1 MAWVVLEEIEIM
13 SRKSPFW
20 PDHFSSTKTCKVT
33 ALSWASSNS
42 QYINALM
49 RERKMGNGQSV
60 LSLPQESGGE
70 GGGGI
75 SRILDARRKY
85 CRPLWEFVGDL
96 QVATCIFD
104 FEATQAQWKAP
115 RQPCATSCHRARIKR
130 LEPQL

>member
-60 LSLPQESGGE
+60 PARERRGGR
-70 GGGGI
+70 G
-75 SRILDARRKY
+75 R
-85 CRPLWEFVGDL
+85 DL
-96 QVATCIFD
+96 
-104 FEATQAQWKAP
+104 KN
-115 RQPCATSCHRARIKR
+115 S
-130 LEPQL
+130 